1 MILQMVF
8 NWRYKVNG
16 IVDANKITKITV
28 TGKRTD
34 STGQFYENRIA
45 EKTMAVMAFSMGI
58 TGEMIMTA
66 IFVPFRRKRNRQ
78 KEKKQKGRGIWQK
91 ILADSQVLISRVK
104 SGVKNGLPDTA
115 YVGPLL
121 CTGVVWGKSVPMRN
135 GISYMGNFHF
145 WHVNSVSFPPKCSL
159 DISLEYLLID

>member
-66 IFVPFRRKRNRQ
+66 IFVPFRRKRKSSKRKEAEGQRNMAENTGRQ
-78 KEKKQKGRGIWQK
+78 SDFK
-91 ILADSQVLISRVK
+91 
-104 SGVKNGLPDTA
+104 
-115 YVGPLL
+115 
-121 CTGVVWGKSVPMRN
+121 
-135 GISYMGNFHF
+135 
-145 WHVNSVSFPPKCSL
+145 
-159 DISLEYLLID
+159 